1 MILKQ
6 AGIIRQGKQTSS
18 HLHAPDNRKKKE
30 RKQKKEADLIES
42 IQLPKTKKEY
52 CDAKL

>member
-18 HLHAPDNRKKKE
+18 HLHAPDNRKKKRE
-30 RKQKKEADLIES
+30 KAKKRSRFNREYTTTEDQKRIL
-42 IQLPKTKKEY
+42 
-52 CDAKL
+52 